1 MKNGIALRDINSL
14 ELFREWSEKRPCN
27 DFALVRINCKVL
39 GQTGSFTEFSHGI
52 LKEIERK
59 FKNQKNYDLIVYNI
73 TLEKNY

>member
-39 GQTGSFTEFSHGI
+39 GQTGSFTEFSHGN
-52 LKEIERK
+52 LKKLNANSRIRR
-59 FKNQKNYDLIVYNI
+59 I
-73 TLEKNY
+73 TT